1 MQVGLLSVDMIH
13 PLAGLGSL
21 LVPGL
26 GQAIKGDLAKVIG
39 IWLLLAIALAL
50 TLSVIGAIV
59 GVPMVIVVWLVQFL
73 DALIA

>member
-1 MQVGLLSVDMIH
+1 MICMIH
-13 PLAGLGSL
+13 PLAGFASL

-26 GQAIKGDLAKVIG
+26 GQAIKGDLSTVIG

-50 TLSVIGAIV
+50 TLSVVGAIV
-59 GVPMVIVVWLVQFL
+59 GLPMAIVVWVVQFL